1 MGKGSMPMS
10 LKNATITMSDGV
22 DVKSTRMLDGEASD
36 PQFLKDS
43 NQTEQYKTSS
53 LPKGDLG
60 GKNNLNG

>member
-1 MGKGSMPMS
+1 MASGKLPYS
-10 LKNATITMSDGV
+10 LKNATVKMSDGV

-43 NQTEQYKTSS
+43 NETTQYKTSS

-60 GKNNLNG
+60 GKNNLDG